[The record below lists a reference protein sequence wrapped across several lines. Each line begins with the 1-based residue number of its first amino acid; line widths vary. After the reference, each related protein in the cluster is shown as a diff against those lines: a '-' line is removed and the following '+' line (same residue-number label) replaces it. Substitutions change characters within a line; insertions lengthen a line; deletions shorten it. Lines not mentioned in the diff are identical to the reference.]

1 MNAEIKSTG
10 IIGQFTVTVADIHTP
25 AEQEFTL
32 KQLRLKLSAESVTYT
47 NIEKVGKGEY
57 FRLYKG
63 KKVYTNKGYC
73 KISYKYLKKGT
84 IVEIDFE
91 Y

>member
-47 NIEKVGKGEY
+47 NISGYIKAKRYTLTKVTVRSIRSMKGR
-57 FRLYKG
+57 RL
-63 KKVYTNKGYC
+63 
-73 KISYKYLKKGT
+73 KILTVIS
-84 IVEIDFE
+84 I
-91 Y
+91 